1 MHNNSDQLL
10 TNRNI
15 SINPE
20 SILSQ
25 TLDEL
30 RITDN
35 KIKQYTSSLVK
46 NLETSNS
53 DEFWINIMKA
63 IVVSCD
69 ENKYVFSNA
78 ELCDFLTIGARGL
91 DNKRYESSVNSGN
104 QSMNKVVSD
113 AIFSIYKDIM
123 ENYDNIDKELKN
135 YYPKIILNIISII
148 RRGSDIS
155 GEKVNL
161 YGLERYYLKNKTDAV
176 NGKLDI
182 SEPIVADVQKAVNIE
197 TRKSIDVQSVQ
208 ALVSPTA
215 KENILSKKDLV
226 NSLSVISGRKKNELN
241 ELLTK
246 IPEQDY
252 KKITDLCVNY
262 NKLQKYS
269 KLIGTE
275 EFSRQIENELGRKLN
290 DRQLQ
295 HATISIRKVKTYVE
309 NVLDGKFIP
318 HGSHGINHVKH
329 NLEYGYQLMG
339 LIEYRRRRY
348 TQSQSYNKNS
358 KV

>member
-1 MHNNSDQLL
+1 M
-10 TNRNI
+10 TNRDNT
-15 SINPE
+15 INPE
-20 SILSQ
+20 KVLSQ

-35 KIKQYTSSLVK
+35 KIIQNTSSLVK
-46 NLETSNS
+46 NLQISND

-63 IVVSCD
+63 IVVICD
-69 ENKYVFSNA
+69 ENKYLFSKA

-91 DNKRYESSVNSGN
+91 DNKKYETKVSSEN
-104 QSMNKVVSD
+104 QFMNKVVSD

-123 ENYDNIDKELKN
+123 GNYDNVDNDLKY
-135 YYPKIILNIISII
+135 YYPKIILNVISII

-161 YGLERYYLKNKTDAV
+161 YGLERYYLKNKHDAI
-176 NGKLDI
+176 NKKLDI
-182 SEPIVADVQKAVNIE
+182 SEPIVSVVQKADNAGEKKLSEVSSLQTLIPA
-197 TRKSIDVQSVQ
+197 SV
-208 ALVSPTA
+208 
-215 KENILSKKDLV
+215 KENTLSKKDLV
-226 NSLSVISGRKKNELN
+226 NSLSVITGRKKNELN
-241 ELLTK
+241 ELLTR

-252 KKITDLCVNY
+252 KKITDLCINY
-262 NKLQKYS
+262 SKLQKYS

-275 EFSRQIENELGRKLN
+275 EFSGQIEKELGRKFN

-309 NVLDGKFIP
+309 NVLEGKFVP

-339 LIEYRRRRY
+339 LIEYRRRKY
-348 TQSQSYNKNS
+348 SH
-358 KV
+358 

>member
-1 MHNNSDQLL
+1 L
-10 TNRNI
+10 TNKNN

-20 SILSQ
+20 RILSQ

-30 RITDN
+30 RITNN
-35 KIKQYTSSLVK
+35 KIKQNTSSLVK
-46 NLETSNS
+46 NLETSKN

-63 IVVSCD
+63 IVVICD
-69 ENKYVFSNA
+69 ENKYIFSKA

-91 DNKRYESSVNSGN
+91 DNKKYETIVNSEN
-104 QSMNKVVSD
+104 QLMNKVISD

-123 ENYDNIDKELKN
+123 ENYDNVDNELKN

-148 RRGSDIS
+148 RRGTDIS

-161 YGLERYYLKNKTDAV
+161 YGLERYYLKNKHDAV
-176 NGKLDI
+176 NRKLDI
-182 SEPIVADVQKAVNIE
+182 SEQIVADVKKTDNIDA
-197 TRKSIDVQSVQ
+197 KKPNDNSSLQPLIPSSV
-208 ALVSPTA
+208 
-215 KENILSKKDLV
+215 KENIMSKKDLV
-226 NSLSVISGRKKNELN
+226 NNLNVITGRKKNELN
-241 ELLTK
+241 ELLAK
-246 IPEQDY
+246 IPEQDF
-252 KKITDLCVNY
+252 KKITDLCINY
-262 NKLQKYS
+262 SKLQKYS

-275 EFSRQIENELGRKLN
+275 EFSHQIEKELGRKLN

-309 NVLDGKFIP
+309 NVLDGKFVP

-348 TQSQSYNKNS
+348 SH
-358 KV
+358 

>member
-1 MHNNSDQLL
+1 M
-10 TNRNI
+10 TNKDNT
-15 SINPE
+15 INPE
-20 SILSQ
+20 KVLSQ

-35 KIKQYTSSLVK
+35 KIIQSTSFLVK
-46 NLETSNS
+46 NLQISNN

-63 IVVSCD
+63 IVVICD
-69 ENKYVFSNA
+69 ENKYLFSKA

-91 DNKRYESSVNSGN
+91 DNKKYETKVSLEN
-104 QSMNKVVSD
+104 QFMDKVVSD

-123 ENYDNIDKELKN
+123 ENYDNVDNDLKH

-148 RRGSDIS
+148 RRGCDIG

-161 YGLERYYLKNKTDAV
+161 YGLERYYLKNKHDV
-176 NGKLDI
+176 INKKLDI
-182 SEPIVADVQKAVNIE
+182 SEPIVNLIQKADNSGE
-197 TRKSIDVQSVQ
+197 KKLNELSSLQTLTPPSI
-208 ALVSPTA
+208 
-215 KENILSKKDLV
+215 KENTLSKKDLV
-226 NSLSVISGRKKNELN
+226 NSLSVITGRKKNDLN

-262 NKLQKYS
+262 SKLQKYS

-275 EFSRQIENELGRKLN
+275 EFSRQIEKELGRKFN

-309 NVLDGKFIP
+309 NVLDGKFVP

-339 LIEYRRRRY
+339 LIEYRRRKY
-348 TQSQSYNKNS
+348 SH
-358 KV
+358 

>member
-1 MHNNSDQLL
+1 MTNKNN
-10 TNRNI
+10 N
-15 SINPE
+15 INPE
-20 SILSQ
+20 RILSQ

-30 RITDN
+30 RITNN
-35 KIKQYTSSLVK
+35 KIKQNTYSLVK
-46 NLETSNS
+46 NLETSNNN
-53 DEFWINIMKA
+53 EFWINIMKA
-63 IVVSCD
+63 IVVICD
-69 ENKYVFSNA
+69 ENKYIFSKA

-91 DNKRYESSVNSGN
+91 DNKKYETIVNSEN
-104 QSMNKVVSD
+104 QLMNKVVSD

-123 ENYDNIDKELKN
+123 ENYDNVDTELKN

-161 YGLERYYLKNKTDAV
+161 YGLERYYLKNKHDAV
-176 NGKLDI
+176 NKKLDI
-182 SEPIVADVQKAVNIE
+182 SEPIVADVQKTDNIDA
-197 TRKSIDVQSVQ
+197 KKLNDNSSLQPLIPSSV
-208 ALVSPTA
+208 
-215 KENILSKKDLV
+215 KENTMSKKDLV

-241 ELLTK
+241 ELLAK
-246 IPEQDY
+246 IPEQDF
-252 KKITDLCVNY
+252 KKITDLCINY
-262 NKLQKYS
+262 SKLQKYS

-275 EFSRQIENELGRKLN
+275 EFSHQIEKELGRKLN

-309 NVLDGKFIP
+309 NVLDGKFVP

-348 TQSQSYNKNS
+348 SHSYNKS
-358 KV
+358 EKI

>member
-1 MHNNSDQLL
+1 LWDNKSDELL
-10 TNRNI
+10 TKRNNTI
-15 SINPE
+15 RPE
-20 SILSQ
+20 KVLSQ

-35 KIKQYTSSLVK
+35 KIKQNISLLVK
-46 NLETSNS
+46 NLEPSNN

-63 IVVSCD
+63 IVVVCD
-69 ENKYVFSNA
+69 ENKYVFSKA

-91 DNKRYESSVNSGN
+91 DNKKYETIVNSEN
-104 QSMNKVVSD
+104 QLMNKVVSD

-123 ENYDNIDKELKN
+123 ENYDNLDSDLQY
-135 YYPKIILNIISII
+135 YYPRIILNIISII
-148 RRGSDIS
+148 RRGSDIT

-161 YGLERYYLKNKTDAV
+161 YGLERYYLKNIHDAI
-176 NGKLDI
+176 NKKFDI
-182 SEPIVADVQKAVNIE
+182 SEPIVDTVQKLE
-197 TRKSIDVQSVQ
+197 KTDEKKSRDISSLQ
-208 ALVSPTA
+208 ALIPPM
-215 KENILSKKDLV
+215 KENTLSKKNLA
-226 NSLSVISGRKKNELN
+226 NSLSIITGRKKNELN

-252 KKITDLCVNY
+252 KKITDLCANY

-275 EFSRQIENELGRKLN
+275 EFSRQIEKELGRKFN

-295 HATISIRKVKTYVE
+295 HATISIRKVKIYVE
-309 NVLDGKFIP
+309 NVLDGKFVP

-339 LIEYRRRRY
+339 LIEYRRRKY
-348 TQSQSYNKNS
+348 SHS
-358 KV
+358 

>member
-1 MHNNSDQLL
+1 M
-10 TNRNI
+10 TNKDNT
-15 SINPE
+15 INPE
-20 SILSQ
+20 KVLSQ

-35 KIKQYTSSLVK
+35 KIIQNTSSLVK
-46 NLETSNS
+46 NLRISND

-63 IVVSCD
+63 IVVICD
-69 ENKYVFSNA
+69 ENKYLFSKA

-91 DNKRYESSVNSGN
+91 DNKKYETKVSSEN
-104 QSMNKVVSD
+104 QFMNKVVSD

-123 ENYDNIDKELKN
+123 ENYDNVDNDLKY
-135 YYPKIILNIISII
+135 YYPKIILNVISII

-161 YGLERYYLKNKTDAV
+161 YGLERYYLKNKHDAI
-176 NGKLDI
+176 NKKLDI
-182 SEPIVADVQKAVNIE
+182 SEPIVSVVQKADNAGEKKLSEVSSLQTLIPA
-197 TRKSIDVQSVQ
+197 SV
-208 ALVSPTA
+208 
-215 KENILSKKDLV
+215 KENTLSKKDLV
-226 NSLSVISGRKKNELN
+226 NSLSVITGRKKNELN
-241 ELLTK
+241 ELLTR

-252 KKITDLCVNY
+252 KKITDLCINY
-262 NKLQKYS
+262 SKLQKYS

-275 EFSRQIENELGRKLN
+275 EFSDQIEKELGRKFN

-309 NVLDGKFIP
+309 NVLEGKFVP

-339 LIEYRRRRY
+339 LIEYRRRKY
-348 TQSQSYNKNS
+348 SH
-358 KV
+358 

>member
-1 MHNNSDQLL
+1 L

-15 SINPE
+15 STNPE
-20 SILSQ
+20 RILSQ

-30 RITDN
+30 RITDS
-35 KIKQYTSSLVK
+35 KIKQNTASLVK
-46 NLETSNS
+46 NLEMSNN

-63 IVVSCD
+63 VVVSCD

-91 DNKRYESSVNSGN
+91 DNKQYDSNVRSENRIT
-104 QSMNKVVSD
+104 NKVVSD

-123 ENYDNIDKELKN
+123 ENYDNVDDELKN

-161 YGLERYYLKNKTDAV
+161 YGLERYYLKNKTDSV
-176 NGKLDI
+176 NRKLDL
-182 SEPIVADVQKAVNIE
+182 SEPIVTDVQKTVNIE
-197 TRKSIDVQSVQ
+197 TKKSIDI
-208 ALVSPTA
+208 PTSQPSMQPPM
-215 KENILSKKDLV
+215 KENVLSKKDLV
-226 NSLSVISGRKKNELN
+226 NSLSVITGRKKNELN

-275 EFSRQIENELGRKLN
+275 EFSRQIEKELGRKLN

-309 NVLDGKFIP
+309 NVLDGKFVP

-348 TQSQSYNKNS
+348 SQSQSYNKSS

>member
-1 MHNNSDQLL
+1 MTSKNN
-10 TNRNI
+10 TM
-15 SINPE
+15 NPE
-20 SILSQ
+20 RILSQ

-30 RITDN
+30 RITNN
-35 KIKQYTSSLVK
+35 KIKQNTSSLVK
-46 NLETSNS
+46 NLETSNN

-63 IVVSCD
+63 IVVICD
-69 ENKYVFSNA
+69 ENKYIFSKA

-91 DNKRYESSVNSGN
+91 DNKKYETKVNSEN
-104 QSMNKVVSD
+104 QLMNKVVSD

-123 ENYDNIDKELKN
+123 ENYDNIDSELKN

-161 YGLERYYLKNKTDAV
+161 YGLERYYLKIKHDAV
-176 NGKLDI
+176 NKKLDI
-182 SEPIVADVQKAVNIE
+182 SELIVADVQKTDNIDA
-197 TRKSIDVQSVQ
+197 KQLNDDSSLPLIPPSV
-208 ALVSPTA
+208 
-215 KENILSKKDLV
+215 KENIMSKKDLV
-226 NSLSVISGRKKNELN
+226 NSLSVITRRKKNELN
-241 ELLTK
+241 ELLAK
-246 IPEQDY
+246 IPEQDF

-262 NKLQKYS
+262 SKLQKYS

-275 EFSRQIENELGRKLN
+275 EFSHQLEKELGRKLN

-348 TQSQSYNKNS
+348 SHSYNKN
-358 KV
+358 

>member
-1 MHNNSDQLL
+1 L

-20 SILSQ
+20 RILSQ

-30 RITDN
+30 RITDS
-35 KIKQYTSSLVK
+35 KIKQNTASLIK
-46 NLETSNS
+46 NLEITNN
-53 DEFWINIMKA
+53 DEFWIKIMKA

-91 DNKRYESSVNSGN
+91 DNKLYESNVKSEKPLT
-104 QSMNKVVSD
+104 NKVVSD

-123 ENYDNIDKELKN
+123 ENYDNVDDELKN

-161 YGLERYYLKNKTDAV
+161 YGLERYYLKNKTDSV
-176 NGKLDI
+176 NRKLDI
-182 SEPIVADVQKAVNIE
+182 SEPIVADAKETVSIE
-197 TRKSIDVQSVQ
+197 TKKSVDIPPAQPLVQPAV
-208 ALVSPTA
+208 
-215 KENILSKKDLV
+215 KENVLSKKDLV
-226 NSLSVISGRKKNELN
+226 NSLSVVTGRKKNELN

-275 EFSRQIENELGRKLN
+275 EFSRQIEKELGRKLN

-309 NVLDGKFIP
+309 NVLDGKFVP

-348 TQSQSYNKNS
+348 SQSQSYNKSS

>member
-1 MHNNSDQLL
+1 L

-20 SILSQ
+20 RILSQ
-25 TLDEL
+25 TLAEL
-30 RITDN
+30 RITDS
-35 KIKQYTSSLVK
+35 KIKQNAASLVK
-46 NLETSNS
+46 NLEITNR

-91 DNKRYESSVNSGN
+91 DNKQYDSNVNPEN
-104 QSMNKVVSD
+104 PLMNKVVSD

-123 ENYDNIDKELKN
+123 ENYDNVEDELKN

-148 RRGSDIS
+148 RRGSDIN

-161 YGLERYYLKNKTDAV
+161 YGLERYYLKNKTDYA
-176 NGKLDI
+176 NRKLDI
-182 SEPIVADVQKAVNIE
+182 SEPIVADVQKTVNIE
-197 TRKSIDVQSVQ
+197 TKKSIDIPSAEPLVQS
-208 ALVSPTA
+208 AL
-215 KENILSKKDLV
+215 KENVLSKKDLV
-226 NSLSVISGRKKNELN
+226 NNLSIVTGRKKNELS

-275 EFSRQIENELGRKLN
+275 EFSHQIEKELGRKLN

-309 NVLDGKFIP
+309 NVLDGKFVP

-348 TQSQSYNKNS
+348 SQSQSYNKNS

>member
-1 MHNNSDQLL
+1 LI
-10 TNRNI
+10 NRNNTT
-15 SINPE
+15 NPE
-20 SILSQ
+20 KILSQ
-25 TLDEL
+25 ILDEL

-35 KIKQYTSSLVK
+35 KIKLNASLLVR
-46 NLETSNS
+46 NLEISNS
-53 DEFWINIMKA
+53 DEFWINVMKA
-63 IVVSCD
+63 IVVVCD
-69 ENKYVFSNA
+69 ENKYAFSKA

-91 DNKRYESSVNSGN
+91 DNKKYETIVNSEN
-104 QSMNKVVSD
+104 QLMNKVVSD

-123 ENYDNIDKELKN
+123 QNYDNLDTDLKC

-161 YGLERYYLKNKTDAV
+161 YGLERYYLKNKLDAI
-176 NGKLDI
+176 NKKLDI
-182 SEPIVADVQKAVNIE
+182 SEPIVDTVKKTDNTDEKKSGDV
-197 TRKSIDVQSVQ
+197 SSLQ
-208 ALVSPTA
+208 ALTSPSV
-215 KENILSKKDLV
+215 KENTLSKKDLV
-226 NSLSVISGRKKNELN
+226 SSLSVITGRKKYELN
-241 ELLTK
+241 ELLAK

-262 NKLQKYS
+262 SKLQKYS
-269 KLIGTE
+269 RLIGTE
-275 EFSRQIENELGRKLN
+275 EFSRQIEKELGRKFN

-309 NVLDGKFIP
+309 NVLDGKFVP

-339 LIEYRRRRY
+339 FIEYRRRKY
-348 TQSQSYNKNS
+348 SHS
-358 KV
+358 

>member
-1 MHNNSDQLL
+1 MTSKNNP
-10 TNRNI
+10 
-15 SINPE
+15 INPE
-20 SILSQ
+20 KILSQ

-30 RITDN
+30 RITNN
-35 KIKQYTSSLVK
+35 KIKQNTSSFVK
-46 NLETSNS
+46 NLETANY
-53 DEFWINIMKA
+53 DEAWINIMKA
-63 IVVSCD
+63 IVVICD
-69 ENKYVFSNA
+69 ENKYIFSKA

-91 DNKRYESSVNSGN
+91 DNKKYETKVNSEN
-104 QSMNKVVSD
+104 QLMNKVVSD

-123 ENYDNIDKELKN
+123 ENYDNVDIELKN

-161 YGLERYYLKNKTDAV
+161 YGLERYYLKIKHDAANKE
-176 NGKLDI
+176 LDI
-182 SEPIVADVQKAVNIE
+182 SEAIVSDVQKTDNIDAKKPNDDSSLQPLIPPSVN
-197 TRKSIDVQSVQ
+197 SV
-208 ALVSPTA
+208 
-215 KENILSKKDLV
+215 KENIMSKKDLV
-226 NSLSVISGRKKNELN
+226 NSLSVITGRKKNELN
-241 ELLTK
+241 ELLAK
-246 IPEQDY
+246 IPEQDF

-262 NKLQKYS
+262 SKLQKYS
-269 KLIGTE
+269 KLIETD
-275 EFSRQIENELGRKLN
+275 EFSHQIEQELGRKLN

-309 NVLDGKFIP
+309 NVLDGKFLP

-348 TQSQSYNKNS
+348 SHAYNKN
-358 KV
+358 

>member
-1 MHNNSDQLL
+1 M
-10 TNRNI
+10 
-15 SINPE
+15 INPE
-20 SILSQ
+20 KVLSQ

-35 KIKQYTSSLVK
+35 KIKQNTSLLVK
-46 NLETSNS
+46 NLETSNK
-53 DEFWINIMKA
+53 DEFWINIMKG
-63 IVVSCD
+63 IVVICD
-69 ENKYVFSNA
+69 ENKYVFSKA

-91 DNKRYESSVNSGN
+91 GNKKYETIVNPEN
-104 QSMNKVVSD
+104 QLMNKVVSD

-123 ENYDNIDKELKN
+123 ANYDNVDSDLKY

-161 YGLERYYLKNKTDAV
+161 YGLERYYLKNKHDV
-176 NGKLDI
+176 IDKKLDI
-182 SEPIVADVQKAVNIE
+182 SESIVDVVQKTDNGDE
-197 TRKSIDVQSVQ
+197 KKSREVSSLQNLIPPSV
-208 ALVSPTA
+208 
-215 KENILSKKDLV
+215 KENTLSKKDLV
-226 NSLSVISGRKKNELN
+226 SNLSVITGRKKNELN

-262 NKLQKYS
+262 SKLQKYS

-275 EFSRQIENELGRKLN
+275 EFSHQIEKELGRKFN

-295 HATISIRKVKTYVE
+295 HATISIRKLKTYVE

-339 LIEYRRRRY
+339 LIEYRRRKY
-348 TQSQSYNKNS
+348 SNSYNKN
-358 KV
+358 

>member
-1 MHNNSDQLL
+1 L
-10 TNRNI
+10 TNKNNM
-15 SINPE
+15 INPE
-20 SILSQ
+20 KVLSR

-35 KIKQYTSSLVK
+35 KIKQNTSLLVK
-46 NLETSNS
+46 NLENSNN

-63 IVVSCD
+63 IVVICD
-69 ENKYVFSNA
+69 ENKYVFSKA

-91 DNKRYESSVNSGN
+91 DNKKYETIVNSEN
-104 QSMNKVVSD
+104 QLMNKLVSD

-123 ENYDNIDKELKN
+123 ENYDNVDSDLKY

-161 YGLERYYLKNKTDAV
+161 YGIERYYLKNKHDV
-176 NGKLDI
+176 INKKLDI
-182 SEPIVADVQKAVNIE
+182 SELIVDVVQKTDNADE
-197 TRKSIDVQSVQ
+197 KKSREVSSLQTLIPLSV
-208 ALVSPTA
+208 
-215 KENILSKKDLV
+215 KENTLSKKDLV
-226 NSLSVISGRKKNELN
+226 NNLSVITGRKKNELN

-262 NKLQKYS
+262 SKLQKYS

-275 EFSRQIENELGRKLN
+275 EFSYQIEKELGRKFN

-309 NVLDGKFIP
+309 NVLDGKFVP

-339 LIEYRRRRY
+339 LIEYRRRKY
-348 TQSQSYNKNS
+348 SHSYN
-358 KV
+358 

>member
-1 MHNNSDQLL
+1 M

-20 SILSQ
+20 RILSQ
-25 TLDEL
+25 TLNEL
-30 RITDN
+30 RIADS
-35 KIKQYTSSLVK
+35 KLKQNTASLVK
-46 NLETSNS
+46 NLETTNNE
-53 DEFWINIMKA
+53 EFWINIMKA
-63 IVVSCD
+63 IVISSD
-69 ENKYVFSNA
+69 EKYIFSNA
-78 ELCDFLTIGARGL
+78 ELCDFLTIGARGF
-91 DNKRYESSVNSGN
+91 DNKQYDSNAKSEN
-104 QSMNKVVSD
+104 QLMNRIVSD

-123 ENYDNIDKELKN
+123 ENYDNFDNELKN

-148 RRGSDIS
+148 RRGSDIR

-161 YGLERYYLKNKTDAV
+161 YGLERYYLKNKTDSG
-176 NGKLDI
+176 NRRLDI
-182 SEPIVADVQKAVNIE
+182 LEPIFADVQKTVNNE
-197 TRKSIDVQSVQ
+197 TKSIDNSSAEPVVQPSV
-208 ALVSPTA
+208 
-215 KENILSKKDLV
+215 KENVLSKKNLV
-226 NSLSVISGRKKNELN
+226 NSLSVVTARKKNELN
-241 ELLTK
+241 ELLAK

-295 HATISIRKVKTYVE
+295 HATISIRKVKTYVG

>member
-1 MHNNSDQLL
+1 LTSKNNL
-10 TNRNI
+10 
-15 SINPE
+15 INPE
-20 SILSQ
+20 KILSQ

-30 RITDN
+30 RITNN
-35 KIKQYTSSLVK
+35 KIKQNTSSLVK
-46 NLETSNS
+46 NLEISNY

-63 IVVSCD
+63 IVVICD
-69 ENKYVFSNA
+69 ENKYIFSKA

-91 DNKRYESSVNSGN
+91 DNKKYETKVNSEN
-104 QSMNKVVSD
+104 QLMNKVVSD

-123 ENYDNIDKELKN
+123 ENYDNVDFELKN

-161 YGLERYYLKNKTDAV
+161 YGLERYYLKIKHDAANKE
-176 NGKLDI
+176 LDI
-182 SEPIVADVQKAVNIE
+182 SEAIVSDVQKTDNIDAKKPNDDSSLQPLIAPSVN
-197 TRKSIDVQSVQ
+197 SV
-208 ALVSPTA
+208 
-215 KENILSKKDLV
+215 KENIMSKKDLV
-226 NSLSVISGRKKNELN
+226 NSLSVITGRKKNELN
-241 ELLTK
+241 ELLAK
-246 IPEQDY
+246 IPEQDF

-262 NKLQKYS
+262 SKLQKYS

-275 EFSRQIENELGRKLN
+275 EFSHQIEQELGRKLN

-348 TQSQSYNKNS
+348 SHAYNKN
-358 KV
+358 

>member
-1 MHNNSDQLL
+1 MTNKNN
-10 TNRNI
+10 N
-15 SINPE
+15 INPE
-20 SILSQ
+20 RILSQ

-30 RITDN
+30 RIANN
-35 KIKQYTSSLVK
+35 KIKQNTSSLVK
-46 NLETSNS
+46 NLETSNN

-63 IVVSCD
+63 IVVICD
-69 ENKYVFSNA
+69 ENKYIFSKA

-91 DNKRYESSVNSGN
+91 DNKKYETIVNSEN
-104 QSMNKVVSD
+104 QLMNKVVSD

-123 ENYDNIDKELKN
+123 ENYDNVDNELKN

-161 YGLERYYLKNKTDAV
+161 YGLERYYLKNKHEAA
-176 NGKLDI
+176 NKNLDI
-182 SEPIVADVQKAVNIE
+182 SEPIVADVQKTDNLYAKKPNDNSSLQPLIP
-197 TRKSIDVQSVQ
+197 SSV
-208 ALVSPTA
+208 
-215 KENILSKKDLV
+215 KENIISKKDLV
-226 NSLSVISGRKKNELN
+226 NSLSVITGRKKNELN
-241 ELLTK
+241 ELLAK
-246 IPEQDY
+246 IPEQDF
-252 KKITDLCVNY
+252 KKITDLCINY
-262 NKLQKYS
+262 SKLQKYS

-275 EFSRQIENELGRKLN
+275 EFSHQIEKELGRKLN

-295 HATISIRKVKTYVE
+295 HATISIRKVKSYVE
-309 NVLDGKFIP
+309 NVLDGKFVP

-348 TQSQSYNKNS
+348 SHSYNKN
-358 KV
+358 

>member
-1 MHNNSDQLL
+1 M
-10 TNRNI
+10 
-15 SINPE
+15 
-20 SILSQ
+20 
-25 TLDEL
+25 
-30 RITDN
+30 
-35 KIKQYTSSLVK
+35 
-46 NLETSNS
+46 
-53 DEFWINIMKA
+53 
-63 IVVSCD
+63 
-69 ENKYVFSNA
+69 
-78 ELCDFLTIGARGL
+78 
-91 DNKRYESSVNSGN
+91 
-104 QSMNKVVSD
+104 
-113 AIFSIYKDIM
+113 
-123 ENYDNIDKELKN
+123 
-135 YYPKIILNIISII
+135 
-148 RRGSDIS
+148 
-155 GEKVNL
+155 
-161 YGLERYYLKNKTDAV
+161 
-176 NGKLDI
+176 
-182 SEPIVADVQKAVNIE
+182 KAVNIE
-197 TRKSIDVQSVQ
+197 TRKSIDIQSVQ

-329 NLEYGYQLMG
+329 SLEYGYQLMG
-339 LIEYRRRRY
+339 LIEYRRRY
-348 TQSQSYNKNS
+348 SQSQSYNKNS

>member
-1 MHNNSDQLL
+1 MSNN
-10 TNRNI
+10 
-15 SINPE
+15 
-20 SILSQ
+20 
-25 TLDEL
+25 
-30 RITDN
+30 
-35 KIKQYTSSLVK
+35 
-46 NLETSNS
+46 
-53 DEFWINIMKA
+53 DEFWVNIMKA
-63 IVVSCD
+63 VVVSCD

-91 DNKRYESSVNSGN
+91 DNKQYDSNVRSENRIT
-104 QSMNKVVSD
+104 NKVVSD

-123 ENYDNIDKELKN
+123 ENYDNVDDELKN

-161 YGLERYYLKNKTDAV
+161 YGLERYYLKNKTDSV
-176 NGKLDI
+176 NRKLDF
-182 SEPIVADVQKAVNIE
+182 SEPIVTDVQKTVNIE
-197 TRKSIDVQSVQ
+197 TKKSIDI
-208 ALVSPTA
+208 PTSQPSMQPPM
-215 KENILSKKDLV
+215 KENVLSKKDLV
-226 NSLSVISGRKKNELN
+226 NSLSVITGRKKNELN

-275 EFSRQIENELGRKLN
+275 EFSRQIEKELGRKLN

-309 NVLDGKFIP
+309 NVLDGKFVP

-348 TQSQSYNKNS
+348 SQSQSYNKSS